1 MTHKSLSQESHPKWG
16 NETVC
21 VHNLVILPAAD
32 ASPIMGGSLVLQN
45 GLIVDLG
52 PSGLVRARYPQS
64 VHIDGQG
71 FLALPGLFNA
81 HTHASMSFF
90 RGRGHSYKRP
100 EKKGAS
106 TTMIEDFFF
115 PIEQSLTPEITGPL
129 AYSYLVDG
137 LKSGVTSFVDA
148 YFFMDGVAA
157 AMEKIG
163 VRGFI
168 GEHIAD
174 LGGPHPT
181 GRDLWLQVKEKIEN
195 WTWSE
200 RIKPVVYAHATD
212 TVSMPLLKEL
222 GQYAQKAALPFHM
235 HLSQSDGERE
245 RVGARAQ
252 MTPVEYAQKCG
263 VLSEQ
268 SLVVH
273 LVSVNDADIVIL
285 KNEGVTMGY
294 CPASEIIYERL
305 PPISKLAAAGI
316 PMALGTDCAA
326 SCDGADIMAELRLAG
341 ILGKQAQWD
350 EEALSPQSLVA
361 MVSKNPAHVLGE
373 PTLGHLQ
380 KGAKADCVFMEI
392 DLAVEPLHAIPTNL
406 IYSFNSRH
414 VQHVLVGGEWV
425 LWKQKLVKVS
435 EDDLKQGYNEALKRI
450 HFSDF

>member
-1 MTHKSLSQESHPKWG
+1 MTHKSLCQESHPKWG
-16 NETVC
+16 NESIC

-32 ASPIMGGSLVLQN
+32 ASPIVGGSLVLQD
-45 GLIVDLG
+45 GLIADLG
-52 PSGLVRARYPQS
+52 PSETIRKRHPQCLQ
-64 VHIDGQG
+64 IDGKG

-90 RGRGHSYKRP
+90 RGRGHSYKKP
-100 EKKGAS
+100 EKNATS
-106 TTMIEDFFF
+106 TTMIENFFF
-115 PIEQSLTPEITGPL
+115 PVEQSLTPDLTGPL

-174 LGGPHPT
+174 LGGPHPA
-181 GRDLWLQVKEKIEN
+181 GNDLWLKVKRKIEA
-195 WTWSE
+195 WPWSH
-200 RIKPVVYAHATD
+200 RVKPVVYAHATD
-212 TVSMPLLKEL
+212 TVSIPLLKEL
-222 GQYAQKAALPFHM
+222 GQYAKKADLPFHM

-245 RVGARAQ
+245 RVAARAH
-252 MTPVEYAQKCG
+252 MTPVAYAQRCG
-263 VLSEQ
+263 VLYEK

-273 LVSVNDADIVIL
+273 LVSVDDEDIVIL
-285 KNEGVTMGY
+285 KNQGVTMGY

-305 PPISKLAAAGI
+305 PPIAKLAAAGI

-341 ILGKQAQWD
+341 ILGKQANWTD
-350 EEALSPQSLVA
+350 DVLSPQSLLA
-361 MVSKNPAHVLGE
+361 MVSHNPARVLGE
-373 PTLGHLQ
+373 TQLGHLR
-380 KGAKADCVFMEI
+380 KGAKADCVFMAI
-392 DLAVEPLHAIPTNL
+392 DLGVEPLHAIPTNI

-414 VQHVLVGGEWV
+414 VQHVMVDGQWV
-425 LWKQKLVKVS
+425 LWRQNLVKVS
-435 EDDLKQGYNEALKRI
+435 EEDLKQDYDDALKRI
-450 HFSDF
+450 RFSDL